1 MNPSSSSSTVVPSF
15 FWKHPV
21 ESRGRFNLLLLEYG
35 ELFFEDLAVF
45 YYPVFPN
52 HSTSFAQCDAVKL
65 KGRLKLCSRSLI
77 FEPNDERKPLYK
89 FAFKAIDSVVEPFH
103 LRREEADECKSS
115 AGKLPSGYL
124 TFTCTNY
131 AEMKENNRVCPYRT
145 VDNGGNSTRF
155 LFAIVH
161 ADMPTLL
168 AKITNLRKGMGSTMG
183 GGIVASPST
192 TVVSLFNSSH
202 LVDFHEILQFKEPIP
217 TSRVSP
223 LLLHPGSL
231 MVTDQRIYF
240 QPSQLNN
247 VGDAVVC
254 FDISCISLVYAR
266 RHLLRQRGL
275 EIFFRSHGGSKG
287 VDHAGPNRHSNSQ
300 TTSSSDDNNSTCA
313 AYFVFDSEEVRNQ
326 VLHTIATQPSYPL
339 QSAGLSSRVSI
350 VEDMFRKWQL
360 REVSNFDYLM
370 FLNFE
375 ADRSLSDLA
384 QYPVFPHVIVDY
396 NSAVLDVTS
405 PDVYRDLSK
414 PVGALNPQRLAFFK
428 ERFEAMVMSSSKTT
442 SPSSPSSSSSSS
454 KSSKNVQQDGGNNGI
469 PPPFLYGTHY
479 STPGYV
485 LYYLVRVAPEYMLCL
500 SDGQYPSYPFD
511 YFGSLLYTVF
521 SFVSSMKEML
531 DVMLLINHL
540 F

>member
-1 MNPSSSSSTVVPSF
+1 MHQSPAASSAAVPSF
-15 FWKHPV
+15 FWKRPV

-52 HSTSFAQCDAVKL
+52 HSTSFAQCDAVKW

-103 LRREEADECKSS
+103 LRREEADECRSS
-115 AGKLPSGYL
+115 TGKLPSGFL

-131 AEMKENNRVCPYRT
+131 AEMKENNHVGPYRT
-145 VDNGGNSTRF
+145 VDNGGISTRF
-155 LFAIVH
+155 LFAVVH

-168 AKITNLRKGMGSTMG
+168 SKITNLRKGGGDG
-183 GGIVASPST
+183 GGGETGTIVTRPLAT
-192 TVVSLFNSSH
+192 GSLFNSSH
-202 LVDFHEILQFKEPIP
+202 LVDFHETLQFKEPISA
-217 TSRVSP
+217 SRVSP

-231 MVTDQRIYF
+231 MVTDKRIYF

-254 FDISCISLVYAR
+254 FDISRISLVYAR

-275 EIFFRSHGGSKG
+275 EIFFRHHG
-287 VDHAGPNRHSNSQ
+287 
-300 TTSSSDDNNSTCA
+300 SSSSSVEQAGMNGQARSSSYDNDTTGA
-313 AYFVFDSEEVRNQ
+313 AYFVFDSEEVRDQ
-326 VLHTIATQPSYPL
+326 VLHTIATQPSYAL
-339 QSAGLSSRVSI
+339 QSAGTSSRVSI

-360 REVSNFDYLM
+360 GQVSNFDYLM
-370 FLNFE
+370 FLNYE

-396 NSAVLDVTS
+396 TSAVLDLTS
-405 PDVYRDLSK
+405 PSVYRDLSK

-428 ERFEAMVMSSSKTT
+428 ERFEAMVMSSTKTT
-442 SPSSPSSSSSSS
+442 PPSTSSHNNNSSSSS
-454 KSSKNVQQDGGNNGI
+454 KNQSKNSQPDGGSNSI

-485 LYYLVRVAPEYMLCL
+485 LYFLVRVAPEHMLCL
-500 SDGQYPSYPFD
+500 SDGQCGPLPLWFISHTL
-511 YFGSLLYTVF
+511 SS
-521 SFVSSMKEML
+521 SFFCIIH
-531 DVMLLINHL
+531 D
-540 F
+540 